1 MKYHLFIPLV
11 LCICACKS
19 SRVESPTSSNP
30 VQATRAW
37 KPFNVV
43 VVTIDTLRPDRL
55 GCYGNK
61 TIETPNLDLLAAK
74 GILFENAVSQ
84 TPLTPP
90 SHASIFT
97 GRYPYAHGVR
107 DIGGF
112 VLDPSQVTLAEILK
126 DRGWKTAAFVGAPV
140 LKRMIGLNQGFDIY
154 DDRMPEPDPRKSTLR
169 GPSLR
174 AGEVVDRAVGWLG
187 RQTGSTPFFLWVH
200 VYDPHGPF
208 DPPAP
213 FDRQYAGRPYDG
225 EVAYTDRELG
235 RLFAAVAKCSP
246 ANKTMLLALSD
257 HGESLGEHGEFSHGV
272 FLYDSTLRIPWLM
285 VAPGLPAGK
294 KVTEQ
299 VRTIDLLPTVLS
311 LLDGE
316 IPASSQG
323 VDLLPATQGKSIGT
337 VMSYGETLYPKTNMG
352 WAELRSMRTSRWKYI
367 RAPKSELYDLQND
380 PQELKNL
387 IQEYTKEASQLE
399 GDLSALTA
407 TGEGKPPEQISL
419 KAMNSDTEKQLR
431 SLGYAA
437 GRGKAKLELTGKG
450 ADPKDRV
457 HILALI
463 DEANTSLKRV
473 PAAQSVHSLEKAL
486 AEDPTN
492 PLIYYYLG
500 EGYEKTNREGE
511 ALKLYQTAIAR
522 KVMETAP
529 LYVRMALLYGRM
541 GRVDDGILAFEKALE
556 ADPTDEETLNRLAVA
571 YLLKGRPV
579 EAERLLQAILV
590 LNPESAQALNSLGW
604 IALRKR
610 NLATARQYFERSLKA
625 DSEFL
630 EPYINLGMLSKQSG
644 DFKNARSYFEAYLGK
659 ATSAKH
665 REAAARIKKE
675 LALLPKA

>member
-1 MKYHLFIPLV
+1 M
-11 LCICACKS
+11 
-19 SRVESPTSSNP
+19 
-30 VQATRAW
+30 
-37 KPFNVV
+37 
-43 VVTIDTLRPDRL
+43 TIDTLRADRL

-90 SHASIFT
+90 SHASMFT

-140 LKRMIGLNQGFDIY
+140 LKRMVGLNQGFDIY

-187 RQTGSTPFFLWVH
+187 RNTGSTPFFLWVH

-213 FDRQYAGRPYDG
+213 FDRQYTGRPYEG

-387 IQEYTKEASQLE
+387 IQKYTKEASQLE
-399 GDLSALTA
+399 GDLSALTG

-437 GRGKAKLELTGKG
+437 GRGTAKLELTGKG

-457 HILALI
+457 HILELI

-500 EGYEKTNREGE
+500 EGYENTNREGE

-529 LYVRMALLYGRM
+529 IYVRMALLYGRM
-541 GRVDDGILAFEKALE
+541 GRVDDGMLAFEKAME
-556 ADPTDEETLNRLAVA
+556 ADPTNEETMNRLAVI
-571 YLLKGRPV
+571 YLVKGRQS
-579 EAERLLQAILV
+579 EAERLLQAILI
-590 LNPESAQALNSLGW
+590 LNPQSAQALNSLGW
-604 IALRKR
+604 LDMRKGDFPAAISR
-610 NLATARQYFERSLKA
+610 FERALQRDPELMEA
-625 DSEFL
+625 YL
-630 EPYINLGMLSKQSG
+630 NLGMLYKRKG
-644 DFKNARSYFEAYLGK
+644 DLTQARANFEAFLARAPKRKYRDSIQRVQQELKGLGRLG
-659 ATSAKH
+659 S
-665 REAAARIKKE
+665 
-675 LALLPKA
+675 